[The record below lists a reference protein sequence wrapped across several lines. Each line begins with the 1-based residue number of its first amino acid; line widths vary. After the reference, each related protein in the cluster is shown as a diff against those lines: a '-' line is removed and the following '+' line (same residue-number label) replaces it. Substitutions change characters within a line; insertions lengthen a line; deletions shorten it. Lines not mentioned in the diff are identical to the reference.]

1 MLNLPQ
7 ATKLPHITPQLH
19 TVSLKNKD
27 VILAAPCYH
36 AKLPDSGRAE
46 GLFRSNSDAEDE
58 LQRRSVILAL
68 PFLRHF
74 WAAQLAYT
82 HQLAVVWGNR
92 LSHLYSDE
100 IRGNPQAAQGG
111 PHILFFNS
119 SIQ

>member
-27 VILAAPCYH
+27 VIVSALCYH
-36 AKLPDSGRAE
+36 AKLPDSRRAE
-46 GLFRSNSDAEDE
+46 GLFRSNSDAEYE
-58 LQRRSVILAL
+58 LRRRSMVLAL
-68 PFLRHF
+68 SFLRDF
-74 WAAQLAYT
+74 WAAELAYT